1 MQRGLTLAAIILVG
15 VLAIEE
21 RAAAQ
26 SVPEV
31 ESETPA
37 AGGAPSASA
46 PFVVTEPRGSAP
58 PTLKFDPSEL
68 RLAEDGVLRTR
79 NWFLLS
85 SGVLAFGWIFLGV
98 GISQCEWIND
108 VALCTRTGDATW
120 GIGATFVVFG
130 TVSVI
135 ATSIIYGVR
144 SGQKKKLELQ
154 TLRHL
159 TEGGRRLPPA
169 SFDRYRLTDAESR
182 IRRARNGLIGS
193 AALFGLGWIF
203 LGVAIPRCQS
213 GVSELLCSS
222 AGYAHLTVGITLTGA
237 GAIGTIVSG
246 VLLGVRKRNSRALRR
261 SIGPRQGTGF
271 RWDPQSGSFV
281 F

>member
-15 VLAIEE
+15 VLTIEE
-21 RAAAQ
+21 RVAAQ
-26 SVPEV
+26 RMPEV

-37 AGGAPSASA
+37 AGSAPSASA
-46 PFVVTEPRGSAP
+46 PLVVTEPRGSAL
-58 PTLKFDPSEL
+58 PTLEFDPSEL
-68 RLAEDGVLRTR
+68 RLAEDRVLRTR

-85 SGVLAFGWIFLGV
+85 SGAFAFGWIFLGV

-108 VALCTRTGDATW
+108 VSFCTRAGNATW
-120 GIGATFVVFG
+120 GIGATFVVLS

-154 TLRHL
+154 TLRRL

-169 SFDRYRLTDAESR
+169 SFDRYRLTDAQSR

-203 LGVAIPRCQS
+203 LGVAIPRCEW
-213 GVSELLCSS
+213 GPNELLCSGP
-222 AGYAHLTVGITLTGA
+222 GYAHLTVGITLTGS

-246 VLLGVRKRNSRALRR
+246 VLLGVRKKNSRALQR
-261 SIGPRQGTGF
+261 SIGPRQGAGL
-271 RWDPQSGSFV
+271 RWDPQSSSFV